1 MKKLL
6 LLFTLLIAGSLTF
19 AQSDFFNR
27 QKLIQRTDYNKLI
40 CNSLHNKSLAA
51 YKLANYQKLDSS
63 IVLSKDTTNW
73 EIVQKAIYQYDLK
86 GNTTSITDYDYETI
100 NDSVVITPDTKDEY
114 IYDTQNRITEHNYYE
129 WDYATSQLSI
139 NDKTITTYP
148 SNTTFENVYYHQSSS
163 QLKKQHKDVNYY
175 SSSINHID
183 STISYHWNSYGN
195 HWVLSNKQ
203 IYSYFGNLLTSI
215 KKQQWTGTAYQNDKL
230 IEYTYDAA
238 ANQLSRIKKSWNSSS
253 NQYYPN
259 DKVEYQYTSSN
270 KIKNY
275 VYSEYDLANAR
286 WQGQD
291 SIIYT
296 IDNNGNASV
305 SQEYIW
311 ESSSNSWRKDIKLV
325 STYNNTY
332 ALSDLL
338 LPNEFQDKEILPYFN
353 HMNTHI
359 DIYEGDNNQ
368 WEYSNKYDLYYSNI
382 TINSIRKNKEN
393 IHFSLYPNPAQSSI
407 SIRTNSKGKYQLK
420 VYAINGSLVKHLQ
433 VNNNSKVDI
442 KSLNKGI
449 YILQLTDNKGNS
461 SFKKLIKQ

>member
-19 AQSDFFNR
+19 AQSNFFNR
-27 QKLIQRTDYNKLI
+27 QKTIQRRDYNKLI

-51 YKLANYQKLDSS
+51 YKLTNYQKLDS
-63 IVLSKDTTNW
+63 IIAISKDTSNW
-73 EIVQKAIYQYDLK
+73 EISQKVIYQYDSK
-86 GNTTSITDYDYETI
+86 GNTINITNYDYET
-100 NDSVVITPDTKDEY
+100 NNGTVVITPDTKDEY
-114 IYDTQNRITEHNYYE
+114 NYDTQNRITEHNYYE
-129 WDYATSQLSI
+129 WDHSLSQWSI
-139 NDKTITTYP
+139 NEKTITTYP
-148 SNTTFENVYYHQSSS
+148 SNTIFENVYYQQTSS
-163 QLKKQHKDVNYY
+163 QLEKQHKDVNYY

-183 STISYHWNSYGN
+183 STISYNWNSYGN
-195 HWVLSNKQ
+195 HWVIDNKQ

-215 KKQQWTGTAYQNDKL
+215 KQQQWTGAAYQNDKL

-238 ANQLSRIKKSWNSSS
+238 ANQLSRTKKLWNSSS

-259 DKVEYQYTSSN
+259 DKEEYQYTSSN

-275 VYSEYDLANAR
+275 VHREYDSANAR

-291 SIIYT
+291 SINYT
-296 IDNNGNASV
+296 IDNNGNAIV
-305 SQEYIW
+305 SQEYTW
-311 ESSSNSWRKDIKLV
+311 ESSSNSWEKDSKLV

-338 LPNEFQDKEILPYFN
+338 LPNEFQDKETLPYFN
-353 HMNTHI
+353 HMNTHL
-359 DIYEGDNNQ
+359 DIYAGYNNQ
-368 WEYSNKYDLYYSNI
+368 WEYIAKYDLYYSNI
-382 TINSIRKNKEN
+382 AINSIRKNKEN

-407 SIRTNSKGKYQLK
+407 SIRTNSKDKYQLK

-433 VNNNSKVDI
+433 VNNNDKVDI